1 MTNKPSH
8 KGQRCAF
15 WHALSIEEGHEPEMV
30 LTTPALN
37 ARYDRAGQRILYEE
51 DKSYED
57 LWRKH
62 NTSSFAHAVWLFDGL
77 SGDHIKLRKLTI
89 RRLTREWILVQVDP
103 DIQVMNDPK
112 STAEGRDL
120 QLEHAI
126 AELLNEH

>member
-1 MTNKPSH
+1 
-8 KGQRCAF
+8 
-15 WHALSIEEGHEPEMV
+15 MV

-37 ARYDRAGQRILYEE
+37 ARYDRAEQRILYEE
-51 DKSYED
+51 DKSYEN

-89 RRLTREWILVQVDP
+89 GRLTREWILVQVDP

-120 QLEHAI
+120 QLERAI